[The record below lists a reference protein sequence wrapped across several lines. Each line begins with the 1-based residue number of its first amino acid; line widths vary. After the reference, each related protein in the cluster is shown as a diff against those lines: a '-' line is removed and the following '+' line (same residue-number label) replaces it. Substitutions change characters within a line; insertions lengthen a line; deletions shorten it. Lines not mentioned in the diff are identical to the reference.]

1 MYNMEARISCFLI
14 DLADLVIW
22 FGIRVHGTKQHKGQK
37 VGNVVQAKRK
47 QLLKRSQSMVSSNQL
62 LPLKHSF
69 QFNEQQD
76 SFALSLEA
84 TVPIF
89 CVAVLA
95 TVDVEF
101 LELQGSVAIL
111 TVSNTL
117 PGSTARSMA
126 TYRCDVE

>member
-1 MYNMEARISCFLI
+1 MPSLTYNNSKFTTL
-14 DLADLVIW
+14 
-22 FGIRVHGTKQHKGQK
+22 
-37 VGNVVQAKRK
+37 VQAKRK
-47 QLLKRSQSMVSSNQL
+47 QMHKRSQSFVSTNQL
-62 LPLKHSF
+62 LHLKHSF
-69 QFNEQQD
+69 QFKEQQGV
-76 SFALSLEA
+76 FCLSLES

-111 TVSNTL
+111 TVSAPL

-126 TYRCDVE
+126 TYR